1 MRYNVSLANNL
12 RVLQPDLPIESI
24 VESLAPL
31 TINEI
36 AVKAG
41 VHSLLLVAGIIE
53 GALYPLDKPVLQDS
67 EIVLL
72 GPVAGG

>member
-1 MRYNVSLANNL
+1 MKYQVSLANNL

-24 VESLAPL
+24 VESPAPL

-36 AVKAG
+36 AAKVG
-41 VHSLLLVAGIIE
+41 VHSLLMVAGIIG
-53 GALYPLDKPVLQDS
+53 GALYPLDEPVRKDA

>member
-1 MRYNVSLANNL
+1 MKYQVSLANNL
-12 RVLQPDLPIESI
+12 RVLQPDLSKEST
-24 VESLAPL
+24 VESPVPL

-36 AVKAG
+36 AAKAG
-41 VHSLLLVAGIIE
+41 VYSLLMVAGLID
-53 GALYPLDKPVLQDS
+53 GALYPLDKPVLQDA